1 MTRLPGPRSAA
12 SVKAPDE
19 GGSGVIVLNGQDSD
33 VRAGETVAAALS
45 RLGLA
50 VQARGI
56 AVAVDGEVV
65 PRSGWESFA
74 LAEGARVE
82 VLTAMQGG

>member
-1 MTRLPGPRSAA
+1 MIS
-12 SVKAPDE
+12 
-19 GGSGVIVLNGQDSD
+19 LNGQCSD
-33 VRAGETVAAALS
+33 LRAGETVADVLA

-50 VQARGI
+50 LDARGV

-65 PRSGWESFA
+65 PRSTWESFPLSA
-74 LAEGARVE
+74 SARVE